1 MEKNTQ
7 NTSRLLNMSNTS
19 IFVGLL
25 MVILVIFIQLFLGKW
40 LWNEVLVQLLPTTV
54 RPINNLFQVL
64 GLIVLFSILFSGL
77 TTIGYG
83 CYNGCV
89 NYMN

>member
-1 MEKNTQ
+1 MDRNTQ
-7 NTSRLLNMSNTS
+7 NTSGLLNTNTTS
-19 IFVGLL
+19 IFMGLL
-25 MVILVIFIQLFLGKW
+25 VVLLVIFVQLFLGKW
-40 LWNEVLVQLLPTTV
+40 LWNEVLVQLLPTTF
-54 RPINNLFQVL
+54 RPIDNLFQVL